1 MYLCWVVCIED
12 ETESD
17 VKSDQ
22 SLGSNFVK
30 KTSNP
35 EILEIQ
41 RTNLKTRPNVPL
53 KTKMFQNWDFK
64 NLKNWSQDWTQGS
77 IKN

>member
-1 MYLCWVVCIED
+1 MKPDL
-12 ETESD
+12 
-17 VKSDQ
+17 KSDQ

-53 KTKMFQNWDFK
+53 KTKMFQNWDF
-64 NLKNWSQDWTQGS
+64 
-77 IKN
+77 